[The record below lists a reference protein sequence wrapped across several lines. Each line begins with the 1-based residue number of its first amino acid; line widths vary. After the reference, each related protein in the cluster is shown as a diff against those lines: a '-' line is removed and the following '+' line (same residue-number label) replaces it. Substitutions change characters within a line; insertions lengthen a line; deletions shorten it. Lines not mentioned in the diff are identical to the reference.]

1 MTVEQQV
8 LITVYVVLVLAMIVL
23 VVRLARRK

>member
-8 LITVYVVLVLAMIVL
+8 LITVYVVLVLVMIVL